1 MRTIKAPTLNTK
13 KGTLTLV
20 EPGIVKFQ
28 LKENIEW
35 NLEDAKET
43 HAANLSLNKGEKFCM
58 YMNTSRFFIP
68 TKEAQLFVASK
79 ECTDY
84 RIGVAFITKNIGLR
98 LFANLYIKFFK
109 SKRPARLFSNEAE
122 AFKWMRGLLKK
133 EI

>member
-1 MRTIKAPTLNTK
+1 MRAPAINTK

-20 EPGIVKFQ
+20 EPGIVKFL

-35 NLEDAKET
+35 GIEDAKET
-43 HAANLSLNKGEKFCM
+43 HTANLKLNKGQKFCM

-68 TKEAQLFVASK
+68 TKEAQVFVASK

-84 RIGVAFITKNIGLR
+84 RIGVAFITKNIGLQ
-98 LFANLYIKFFK
+98 LFANLFIKFFK
-109 SKRPARLFSNEAE
+109 SKSPARLFPNEEE